1 MSITREQCLF
11 VMAQAQPRRVC
22 KKTESVSLSAEF
34 LTHYTP
40 REAPGATPA
49 ASDWA
54 ALAVAREGAIA

>member
-1 MSITREQCLF
+1 MF
-11 VMAQAQPRRVC
+11 VTAQAQTRSIR
-22 KKTESVSLSAEF
+22 KKAESVSLSAEF

-54 ALAVAREGAIA
+54 GLAVAHEGAIA